1 MARAHRTTDQAS
13 QGRDQGHRGLH
24 ILQENRSTLAAATG
38 NDVTRDKWLWHRHRL
53 DTLRMLHERGP
64 ACLPQIELLTCHTGH
79 WSRAGHQRPT
89 RWAGHS
95 HADATVNRVV
105 VWRVSKIAEAEGQ
118 GIVKLL
124 LSANPGQL
132 CSPLH
137 MLHEP
142 VRGTCFAAAASV
154 QVNLS
159 VVSQLQ
165 KTLSALRH
173 GKVSPLLP
181 SNPPQH

>member
-1 MARAHRTTDQAS
+1 MPSPQGTT
-13 QGRDQGHRGLH
+13 L
-24 ILQENRSTLAAATG
+24 LATSGCGTATG
-38 NDVTRDKWLWHRHRL
+38 WIPLGCCTSGDQPVFQKSNFSLVTLVTCGSPTA
-53 DTLRMLHERGP
+53 DTVGGSFARGP
-64 ACLPQIELLTCHTGH
+64 
-79 WSRAGHQRPT
+79 
-89 RWAGHS
+89 
-95 HADATVNRVV
+95 TVNRVV

-118 GIVKLL
+118 GNVKLL

-137 MLHEP
+137 MLYEP
-142 VRGTCFAAAASV
+142 VRGTCCAAAASV